1 MAGEAAVRHKFQL
14 IKTKRRTTP
23 RPEDFLAPV
32 HQANLF
38 PTPRPGV
45 MVFVYFPDVTE
56 EEFRAAL
63 EYAKP
68 SSIVELRPAPRF
80 DIGTLN
86 RKTAFHAFRIHNSTY
101 IDLALPS
108 NKAFDRGVDIV
119 DMNGLCWQCKDVLK
133 DSRMNLGRPLMFL
146 MNKSDAEQGLSN
158 ALRQAA
164 SLLLPDYNEVFEIP
178 HFSQV

>member
-1 MAGEAAVRHKFQL
+1 MAAEATVRRKFQV
-14 IKTKRRTTP
+14 IKTKKRTIP
-23 RPEDFLAPV
+23 RPEDFLAPE

-38 PTPRPGV
+38 PTPRRGL

-63 EYAKP
+63 EYARP

-86 RKTAFHAFRIHNSTY
+86 RKTAFHAFQNHNSTY
-101 IDLALPS
+101 IDLALPG
-108 NKAFDRGVDIV
+108 NKTFDPGVDAIG
-119 DMNGLCWQCKDVLK
+119 MNGMVWQCKAVLK

-146 MNKSDAEQGLSN
+146 MNKSDAEQGLSS
-158 ALRQAA
+158 ALRQLVSA
-164 SLLLPDYNEVFEIP
+164 LLPDYNELFEVP
-178 HFSQV
+178 HFSQA